1 MEIIPESMTASN
13 VVHLDEYRGRRDL
26 RLQQA
31 ITLFAMDCER
41 SRVVDHLRKILALIG
56 ADRATALWLDEYGP
70 GLVHVHSIVDLAS
83 DRPRRAFS
91 TEPLKAAWESGI
103 PGLLDWPDLERSG
116 GPILLEAPRSIA
128 SVALGSDGAR
138 AWFLLVDSMTPRRP
152 LGEAVAGE
160 LMFHAGE
167 CAAVL
172 LHRDLDDPA
181 PAGQGEEISQG
192 NDRRRGFAGWPV
204 LKDIEAFEGSE
215 EASRRIATRFLVAR
229 LVRGLLDEGLAS
241 QEESLSYQIEG
252 VRRELDVVS
261 PADEERMA
269 WERVLRA
276 VERQDQAELAAAT
289 LEMGDRVEALGHFH
303 GAKELHR
310 TAYELAVSLGIVSSA
325 VDAARYHG
333 RVCRKLALWD
343 EAVEWYEQ
351 ARKLAALT
359 GDVRRGAVALSGLAL
374 VYRDRGNLKQA
385 RETLHEILRVGQ
397 ATGDRESLSAAHHS
411 LMAVEKLAD
420 AHDTAIAH
428 GWRAVQSY
436 ETEEGR
442 LHALFDLA
450 GVFREAGELGA
461 AEDAYTVVARTVRT
475 YDYRLLAFDALAL
488 VAAIQQ
494 RPDEYE
500 RRREHVDTL
509 GWEDAP
515 PLLQAQVLHFRG
527 LASHA
532 LGKKKEARR
541 WWTRALAY
549 AEDKRLGKMIFDNE
563 EALRLLAEGE
573 SVGCN
578 TSRSPADSQLEE
590 VAEIRAGVREMCE
603 AVIGDGR

>member
-1 MEIIPESMTASN
+1 VA
-13 VVHLDEYRGRRDL
+13 
-26 RLQQA
+26 
-31 ITLFAMDCER
+31 
-41 SRVVDHLRKILALIG
+41 DHLRRILALIG
-56 ADRATALWLDEYGP
+56 ADRAAALWLDEYGP
-70 GLVHVHSIVDLAS
+70 SLVHVHSIVDLAS

-116 GPILLEAPRSIA
+116 GPILLEAPRSIT

-138 AWFLLVDSMTPRRP
+138 AWFLLVDSMTPRSA

-181 PAGQGEEISQG
+181 TAIRGEKVSQG
-192 NDRRRGFAGWPV
+192 NSRRRGFAGWPV

-215 EASRRIATRFLVAR
+215 EASPRIATRFLLAR
-229 LVRGLLDEGLAS
+229 LVRGCLDEGLAS
-241 QEESLSYQIEG
+241 QEESLSYQIGG

-276 VERQDQAELAAAT
+276 VERQEHAELAEAT
-289 LEMGDRVEALGHFH
+289 LEMGDRVEAMGHFY

-310 TAYELAVSLGIVSSA
+310 MAYELSVSLGVVSSA

-351 ARKLAALT
+351 AGKLAALT
-359 GDVRRGAVALSGLAL
+359 RDVRRGAVALSGLAL

-385 RETLHEILRVGQ
+385 RETLHEILRTGQ
-397 ATGDRESLSAAHHS
+397 ATGDRETLSAAHHS

-420 AHDTAIAH
+420 AHDTAIVH

-475 YDYRLLAFDALAL
+475 YDYRLLAYDALAL

-515 PLLQAQVLHFRG
+515 PVLQAQVLHFRG
-527 LASHA
+527 VANHA

-563 EALRLLAEGE
+563 EALRLLAEG
-573 SVGCN
+573 GDMGH
-578 TSRSPADSQLEE
+578 TTHRSPADSQLEE
-590 VAEIRAGVREMCE
+590 VAEVRVGIREMRY
-603 AVIGDGR
+603 AVMDGGR